1 MTLPEPAESV
11 ATVLRRLLREQRI
24 SQIRVAETLGR
35 SQQAI
40 SRRLNGDVDLTIP
53 ELDEIANLLGRTS
66 AEILEMT
73 HSHAVDADDLTVEL
87 AS

>member
-11 ATVLRRLLREQRI
+11 ATALRRLLREQRI
-24 SQIRVAETLGR
+24 SQLRVAETLGR

-40 SRRLNGDVDLTIP
+40 SRRLNGEVELTIS

-66 AEILEMT
+66 AEILDMV
-73 HSHAVDADDLTVEL
+73 HPQPAEL